1 AVFLAASTAASAILT
16 GDLYTPPILFI
27 GLAMATA
34 TLQPGGRAG
43 QAVLVA
49 VASVALIVTALA
61 ITGRIE
67 TVLSA
72 PALGVAAVFAAS
84 IWVAGDFARV
94 RDALDQRNAALV
106 ASEERLQRSEAHFRM
121 LIERTSD
128 LIVLIGLDGIVKYVS
143 PSVEEVLGYPA
154 DRLNGQGVFE
164 LIHPDDLLVAQGA
177 FAELLQHLGSGPRML
192 TRVRHADGTWR
203 ALESANTHV
212 LDPLRGELVL
222 SSMRDVTARI
232 EAATVLQRQQDELR
246 SAKEAAEAANRAKS
260 EFLANMSHEIRT
272 PLNGII
278 GMTELTLET
287 ALGAEQRESLELVK
301 YSADALL
308 TVVND
313 VLDFSKIEAGKLSL
327 ESVTFDL
334 AAAIGEPLKLL
345 AVRAREKGLTLD
357 WTIEPSLPTALAGDP
372 GRLRQVLI
380 NLVGNAIKFTEH
392 GGISVRIAP
401 AAVASPALLL
411 APRDDAPREIG
422 LHLTVRD
429 TGIGIA
435 ADKQAAIFEA
445 FEQADGST
453 TRRYGGTGLGLA
465 ICRRLVG
472 LMGGRLWVES
482 TPGCGSTFHVVA
494 RLHVPA
500 APVAPA
506 TV

>member
-1 AVFLAASTAASAILT
+1 MNAPLTAAHRHASALDAESRQQFVERMQRGLWIVLGAIGLFALADPYVHPDRFVALLAIKLVMVAVIAVLLRALRRPNAAAQVDRLGFAFAVFLAASTAASAILT

-287 ALGAEQRESLELVK
+287 ALGAE
-301 YSADALL
+301 
-308 TVVND
+308 
-313 VLDFSKIEAGKLSL
+313 
-327 ESVTFDL
+327 
-334 AAAIGEPLKLL
+334 
-345 AVRAREKGLTLD
+345 
-357 WTIEPSLPTALAGDP
+357 
-372 GRLRQVLI
+372 
-380 NLVGNAIKFTEH
+380 
-392 GGISVRIAP
+392 
-401 AAVASPALLL
+401 
-411 APRDDAPREIG
+411 
-422 LHLTVRD
+422 
-429 TGIGIA
+429 
-435 ADKQAAIFEA
+435 
-445 FEQADGST
+445 
-453 TRRYGGTGLGLA
+453 
-465 ICRRLVG
+465 
-472 LMGGRLWVES
+472 
-482 TPGCGSTFHVVA
+482 
-494 RLHVPA
+494 
-500 APVAPA
+500 
-506 TV
+506 